1 MSKRVSISAIAASV
15 LFTAQS
21 QAIEF
26 DGFLTAGLAV
36 HDQDSVLVPDPADP
50 TNNPPVEAAG
60 VYLDGITQD
69 ISFDND
75 SKFGIQ
81 VTADASPDMQVVAQL
96 LAAGADNN
104 YSMDVEWAYLDYAI
118 SDNFSL
124 RGGKVKQPVFLI
136 SDYFEVG
143 YAYPW
148 IRPPQEV
155 YRNNPINTIVG
166 MEALYQLNFSELSI
180 TFQPYLGTNSD
191 AVPGSGGAV
200 TFNAENLAGLAIMA
214 NTRSFT
220 FQMSYLQ
227 TDVETISPA
236 NAASAAVGDATL
248 GSIGLS
254 WDIYNFVGYT
264 EYVTRDINNAVGNPM
279 EKLFP
284 DQDAYYLTLGY
295 RMGKYLPHITVA
307 NSESTPFAGGGGNP
321 GVNQDSITLG
331 LRYELNQVAALK
343 MEVQSIEPSEAAQA
357 GLFNGSLIN
366 TNKANML
373 SIAVDVIF

>member
-1 MSKRVSISAIAASV
+1 MSKRVRISVIAASV
-15 LFTAQS
+15 LFSAQS

-26 DGFLTAGLAV
+26 DGFLTAGLAA
-36 HDQDSVLVPDPADP
+36 HDQKDI
-50 TNNPPVEAAG
+50 T
-60 VYLDGITQD
+60 YLDGISKD

-236 NAASAAVGDATL
+236 DASFAAVGDATL
-248 GSIGLS
+248 ASVGLS

-264 EYVTRDINNAVGNPM
+264 EYVTRDINNAAGNPM
-279 EKLFP
+279 EALFP
-284 DQDAYYLTLGY
+284 DQDGYYLTLGY

-307 NSESTPFAGGGGNP
+307 NSESTPFVGGGNP

-331 LRYELNQVAALK
+331 LRYELNEAAALK
-343 MEVQSIEPSEAAQA
+343 MELQSIEPSQVTES
-357 GLFNGSLIN
+357 GLFNGAL
-366 TNKANML
+366 TDDKANMI